1 MLAGILAGCADASPP
16 QAEPKARPVFCYR
29 TLADVGCYTE
39 LDPGR
44 ERRLTA
50 IYMAE
55 GEPWWVTFAA
65 EQAAGPDGPDADGA
79 GAAPGPLP
87 LFPLSP

>member
-1 MLAGILAGCADASPP
+1 MGRYRATVVMLAGVLAGCADAPPP
-16 QAEPKARPVFCYR
+16 QAEPRARPVFCYR

-55 GEPWWVTFAA
+55 GEPWWITFA
-65 EQAAGPDGPDADGA
+65 EPAAGPEDS
-79 GAAPGPLP
+79 GPLP
-87 LFPLSP
+87 LFPAGP